1 MRQRWPRASRSRFL
15 LVIAAV
21 SVTMLAASSPIHSA
35 VRGSHVTRHTAASS
49 LVAGGGVLT
58 ASRFGKGFAEI
69 APGKIMIARKDGSG
83 SRILAKGWWSTV
95 SPDGSRVAVI
105 DSDVADNQ
113 ATNWR
118 LELFASAGGTPAH
131 VIALECG
138 PSPTV
143 EQARHVECDHV
154 RDALGLAAA
163 HHLAANVDAERS
175 HDHQHNE

>member
-138 PSPTV
+138 PVYWSPDSTKLAFV
-143 EQARHVECDHV
+143 
-154 RDALGLAAA
+154 ALAGESEEL
-163 HHLAANVDAERS
+163 LVVDAATAARTTLATG
-175 HDHQHNE
+175 